1 MTSAWNGR
9 IPFVILFNIATS
21 VELFQEKL
29 SRDTIRRLDGAE
41 FRAEGIDVEEVFQTV
56 NDYRSKLWLGPS
68 LSDQMLQQQRDYVQ
82 SPLALK
88 EAVKVSFLAM
98 KRLTEH

>member
-68 LSDQMLQQQRDYVQ
+68 LSDQMLQQQRDYIQ

-88 EAVKVSFLAM
+88 EAVKVSFPAM
-98 KRLTEH
+98 NRLTEH